1 MWNLRYQVCENSPP
15 VCTLYY
21 GKGKVCARVDVYL
34 ISIKILFFCFV
45 FLVIIESDDSGTKIT
60 KIVIGLMLNVKNPD
74 RYIRVYKDLF
84 HNRFSF
90 EKIKRRFN
98 EVLAGVIPSKCIKSM
113 SIQKI

>member
-90 EKIKRRFN
+90 NANANLWYNNDVTTYKGSKID
-98 EVLAGVIPSKCIKSM
+98 GVI
-113 SIQKI
+113 

>member
-1 MWNLRYQVCENSPP
+1 MWNLRYHVCENSPP

-21 GKGKVCARVDVYL
+21 GKGKVYARVDVYL
-34 ISIKILFFCFV
+34 ISINIFFFYFV
-45 FLVIIESDDSGTKIT
+45 FLVIIKSDDSGTKIT

-90 EKIKRRFN
+90 ETIKRHFN

-113 SIQKI
+113 SIQII

>member
-1 MWNLRYQVCENSPP
+1 
-15 VCTLYY
+15 
-21 GKGKVCARVDVYL
+21 
-34 ISIKILFFCFV
+34 
-45 FLVIIESDDSGTKIT
+45 
-60 KIVIGLMLNVKNPD
+60 MLNVKNPD